1 LSDHSLDK
9 ARREAEKLGLSRVE
23 RHLFMCT
30 DRDTAKCASRGEMKD
45 AWKYLCR
52 RLKELRLTKT
62 HTVMCS
68 ECACFDICKGGPIL
82 VVQPDGVWYGHC
94 HPESLERII
103 QQHLLGGEVVRDL
116 MIAQRESPPAA
127 TTACEMRSNHDDD
140 EEGRGGEEE

>member
-1 LSDHSLDK
+1 MSDHSLDK

-52 RLKELRLTKT
+52 RLKELKLTKT

-103 QQHLLGGEVVRDL
+103 QHHLLGGEVVREL
-116 MIAQRESPPAA
+116 VIAQRQSPVAA
-127 TTACEMRSNHDDD
+127 TSACEPVAADDD
-140 EEGRGGEEE
+140 RIGEEE